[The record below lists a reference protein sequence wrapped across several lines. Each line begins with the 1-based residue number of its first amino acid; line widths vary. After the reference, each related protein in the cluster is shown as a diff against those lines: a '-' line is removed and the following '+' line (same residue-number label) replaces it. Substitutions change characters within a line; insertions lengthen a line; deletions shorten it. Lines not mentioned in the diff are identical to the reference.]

1 MPDER
6 GGHTQLHHARGHD
19 LLHEIKRP
27 GATQK
32 FSSNSAKRI
41 RLHSLQLGERFNP
54 LGQALGWTAT
64 RPERRRYCLCEQL
77 RFLVRGR
84 CLYHSSSGG
93 DTKPGPRT
101 DRIDQR
107 GLMLLLGRCR
117 VSSSEW
123 NSMSSVYRWSTP
135 ANSASADDMVM
146 IDGSWS
152 LQNV

>member
-41 RLHSLQLGERFNP
+41 RLHPLQLGERCNL

-64 RPERRRYCLCEQL
+64 RPERRR
-77 RFLVRGR
+77 FDGR
-84 CLYHSSSGG
+84 W
-93 DTKPGPRT
+93 R
-101 DRIDQR
+101 RVIDQGDKNFVPFYQ
-107 GLMLLLGRCR
+107 GLLAAQRSLGPDRR
-117 VSSSEW
+117 VVLARETGEVSS
-123 NSMSSVYRWSTP
+123 VGPSTF
-135 ANSASADDMVM
+135 
-146 IDGSWS
+146 
-152 LQNV
+152 